1 MIEYLGKNRAKL
13 IVDVSNGSKRKRR
26 TKTVTYQK
34 KRDVLQMYAQ
44 FENEVKHNPLIDTK
58 VTELVDAYI
67 KNRKVVGIKATTERG
82 YNVAKR
88 RIEEQFE
95 GVDAVKL
102 TTYMVDEFIAEMAE
116 EYKPKTISNTISLLN
131 AAYAR
136 AVKLGQ
142 LANNPCVNA
151 SLPKKT
157 RPEINTFSEDEML
170 AFLKALETERLDYQV
185 AYELCLLC
193 GLRRSEVLGL
203 KEEDVN
209 IPFKVISINK
219 TRHFVEGKEIIQ
231 DTKTEKSR
239 RNLAIPDLVADHIK
253 ALIDKHHAIRY
264 EHTDWLIQ
272 DGFGQPMNPGVL
284 TNHIL
289 SFEKKNGLPHI
300 SVHGLRHTFAS
311 MLNSEGIDIARI
323 SAELGHSNITTT
335 LNVYTH
341 VFGGAS
347 ASSRGIADALNKKFD
362 TFATSAPLSDNI
374 KTAEA

>member
-1 MIEYLGKNRAKL
+1 MNL
-13 IVDVSNGSKRKRR
+13 
-26 TKTVTYQK
+26 
-34 KRDVLQMYAQ
+34 
-44 FENEVKHNPLIDTK
+44 
-58 VTELVDAYI
+58 
-67 KNRKVVGIKATTERG
+67 
-82 YNVAKR
+82 
-88 RIEEQFE
+88 
-95 GVDAVKL
+95 
-102 TTYMVDEFIAEMAE
+102 
-116 EYKPKTISNTISLLN
+116 
-131 AAYAR
+131 
-136 AVKLGQ
+136 
-142 LANNPCVNA
+142 
-151 SLPKKT
+151 
-157 RPEINTFSEDEML
+157 
-170 AFLKALETERLDYQV
+170 
-185 AYELCLLC
+185 
-193 GLRRSEVLGL
+193 
-203 KEEDVN
+203 
-209 IPFKVISINK
+209 PFKSISINK

-347 ASSRGIADALNKKFD
+347 ASSRGIADALNKKLD
-362 TFATSAPLSDNI
+362 SATSVPLSDNI